1 MPSIH
6 LRISIH
12 PVNIPSH
19 LSEYNTKNSLPGDKG
34 TIWARSCPKR
44 RYHYI
49 GKALRNII
57 CAKGCNDLSA
67 VLQGR
72 NAAIS
77 SLMSASAAEPTPT
90 NRMLIL
96 HYSSKMSAKARFAA
110 TRFVVWSNSLQHRK
124 KRGRYRTDLIR
135 PCGFQQ
141 RPLENRQLKP
151 LDRALGC
158 GRS

>member
-1 MPSIH
+1 M
-6 LRISIH
+6 
-12 PVNIPSH
+12 H

-34 TIWARSCPKR
+34 TTWARSCPKR

-57 CAKGCNDLSA
+57 CATGCNDLSA

-110 TRFVVWSNSLQHRK
+110 TRFVVWSNSDTKTRN
-124 KRGRYRTDLIR
+124 I
-135 PCGFQQ
+135 
-141 RPLENRQLKP
+141 
-151 LDRALGC
+151 
-158 GRS
+158 S